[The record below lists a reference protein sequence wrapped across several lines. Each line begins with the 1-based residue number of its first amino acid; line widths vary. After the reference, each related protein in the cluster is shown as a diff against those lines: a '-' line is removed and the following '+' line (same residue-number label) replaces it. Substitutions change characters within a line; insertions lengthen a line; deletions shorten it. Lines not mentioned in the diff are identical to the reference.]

1 MYAALRFVYQNPT
14 VTAKEYEKYLW
25 NLARAFLIDRY
36 LTPKNLDEMTY
47 ANLRQSFDE
56 IISKN
61 NGNCVG
67 KISGIYWEGI
77 NIRDDPPHW
86 HRSPMR
92 MYGIYGGV

>member
-1 MYAALRFVYQNPT
+1 
-14 VTAKEYEKYLW
+14 
-25 NLARAFLIDRY
+25 
-36 LTPKNLDEMTY
+36 MTY

-77 NIRDDPPHW
+77 NIRDDTPHW
-86 HRSPMR
+86 HRSPNEDVWD
-92 MYGIYGGV
+92 IWWGVNNVEFQRGENVENFVFNFFDFFRQTISLHFS